1 MRGCRQKTHLIEFTF
16 SVRKV
21 ATSTRWQALPSRSSS
36 VSRPLGTILPGMD
49 GVSRWSIWMAGGLIS
64 YLYPRAGQVAPNK
77 RKRQTMKERLLSNR
91 FIMRV
96 SRLALVMLLTVII
109 AAFPRIELA
118 KASMY
123 DADMVERLQLT
134 GTQKKAMQNVI
145 AQSRAERDRIFRQYG
160 IDPNARPQKSLLQRA
175 SSELMANAASE
186 RAAAKKI
193 LTRKQMYQYD
203 TIIAET
209 RQKIMASF

>member
-1 MRGCRQKTHLIEFTF
+1 
-16 SVRKV
+16 
-21 ATSTRWQALPSRSSS
+21 
-36 VSRPLGTILPGMD
+36 
-49 GVSRWSIWMAGGLIS
+49 
-64 YLYPRAGQVAPNK
+64 
-77 RKRQTMKERLLSNR
+77 MKERLLSNR

-203 TIIAET
+203 TIIAEV
-209 RQKIMASF
+209 RSRIIASF